1 MADTVRGAWL
11 GRSLGAVLGSALLAW
26 SSTALAQTLPPVPAT
41 APAASPQAATSVAAP
56 AVQPAPAAAR
66 RPPFPNRANDALPAW
81 LRVRGEFR
89 ERFEGFSNAGFV
101 GGREDAYALS
111 RFRFNA
117 TVTPSPVLSF
127 QVQAQDARVA
137 DKTIGPTGAPFK
149 GTFDLRMAFADI
161 GSAKGPVVVRVGRQE
176 LVYGEQRLLG
186 HVSWLNTA
194 RTFDGVK
201 AMVKGKKIS
210 VDAFA
215 TSLVRIMDREFD
227 KSGNG
232 NMFLG
237 AYAST
242 GAVVPKSTLEPYA
255 FFRGDRNIR
264 TETGTTGGLR
274 VVTLGARWVG
284 RLPAGLDYGIEMAA
298 QTGSVGSDTVRAWG
312 GHWQLRETFPV
323 RTKVVLTA
331 EYNYGSGDQ
340 DPADGTRGTFDQLYP
355 TPHDKYGLADQFGWK
370 NLHHVRAGF
379 DITPVKGWPV
389 TTNYHTW
396 WLAEARDGLYAA
408 SSALFLRAPAGAAV
422 NRHIGHEIDVQIA
435 RTITPQLQVAG
446 GYAHIFTGPFLKQVT
461 PGKSYSAPYVMATY
475 VFLADK

>member
-1 MADTVRGAWL
+1 MQQSTPQQTPPQQTRQQTAGA
-11 GRSLGAVLGSALLAW
+11 GASNVQSPPIVKPPLPNRLND
-26 SSTALAQTLPPVPAT
+26 TLPK
-41 APAASPQAATSVAAP
+41 
-56 AVQPAPAAAR
+56 
-66 RPPFPNRANDALPAW
+66 W

-101 GGREDAYALS
+101 EGRDDAYALS

-117 TVTPSPVLSF
+117 TVTPSAMLSF

-161 GSAKGPVVVRVGRQE
+161 GSAKGPLVVRVGRQE

-201 AMVKGKKIS
+201 AMVKTKKIS

-215 TSLVRIMDREFD
+215 TSLVRIMDKEFD

-242 GAVVPKSTLEPYA
+242 GAVVPKSTLEPFV

-264 TETGTTGGLR
+264 TETGSTGALR
-274 VVTLGARWVG
+274 VATLGTRWVG
-284 RLPAGLDYGIEMAA
+284 RLPAGLDYGVEMAA
-298 QTGSVGSDTVRAWG
+298 QTGSVGSDDVRAWG

-323 RTKVVLTA
+323 RTKVALTA
-331 EYNYGSGDQ
+331 EYNYGSGDK
-340 DPADGTRGTFDQLYP
+340 DPTDGTRGTFDQLYP

-370 NLHHVRAGF
+370 NLHHLRAGF
-379 DITPVKGWPV
+379 DITPFKGWPV
-389 TTNYHTW
+389 MTNYHTW

-408 SSALFLRAPAGAAV
+408 SSAVFLRAPAGGAP
-422 NRHIGHEIDVQIA
+422 NRHIGHEIDVQVM

-461 PGKSYSAPYVMATY
+461 PGKSYSAPYIMATY